1 MKNTING
8 SPYRGSGQLTRQQFL
23 FFETRATAKLMAQRI
38 DDESIVERI
47 VKDNIY
53 QYPTEKTIR
62 QVAVGC
68 VARLNGLNDEELVS
82 AIANQDVE
90 TAKQICLYAMMK
102 QYRLVWDFMITVIGS
117 KYRQQDF
124 GFHRREVNSFLLQ
137 LQEQDDLVA
146 SWSESTVKKIGA
158 VLMRLLIENE
168 YIDNSNSNRL
178 NPVLVSRILEN
189 NIRSNGEE
197 IVLPAFN
204 CLT

>member
-1 MKNTING
+1 
-8 SPYRGSGQLTRQQFL
+8 
-23 FFETRATAKLMAQRI
+23 MAQRI

-82 AIANQDVE
+82 TIANQDVE

-102 QYRLVWDFMITVIGS
+102 QYRLVWDFMITVIGT

-158 VLMRLLIENE
+158 VLVRLLIENE

-178 NPVLVSRILEN
+178 NPVLISRILEN